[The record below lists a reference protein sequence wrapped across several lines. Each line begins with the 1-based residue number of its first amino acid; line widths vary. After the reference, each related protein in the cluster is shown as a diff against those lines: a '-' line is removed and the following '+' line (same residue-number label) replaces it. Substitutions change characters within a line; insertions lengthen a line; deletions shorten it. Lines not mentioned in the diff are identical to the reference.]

1 MVFKKELYPWFL
13 LFILS
18 LIWGSSP
25 ILIKKALVSLSP
37 YEIGS
42 LRLTFAAVI
51 LIPFLGKNFKEIKKK
66 DYFILFIS
74 GIVGNVIPYF
84 LYPIAQTNIDSATS
98 GVLTSLTPFFALLIG
113 VIFYKQNATKNN
125 IIGLNRHKVDDK
137 TLNNEYQRYR
147 SIKDKRSKYRYE

>member
-42 LRLTFAAVI
+42 LRLTFAA
-51 LIPFLGKNFKEIKKK
+51 
-66 DYFILFIS
+66 
-74 GIVGNVIPYF
+74 
-84 LYPIAQTNIDSATS
+84 
-98 GVLTSLTPFFALLIG
+98 
-113 VIFYKQNATKNN
+113 
-125 IIGLNRHKVDDK
+125 
-137 TLNNEYQRYR
+137 
-147 SIKDKRSKYRYE
+147 